1 VCISLTNKKIKDMKK
16 IEDWTTNDVLYTKGG
31 YGCTIVT
38 FYKVIKRTAKTLTV
52 IRIEKSN
59 IGDNPANCHT
69 VPADGLSACEYA
81 TEEVARINK
90 YGNAHIKNDPLSLKF
105 WDGTPVWTDNGF
117 GH

>member
-1 VCISLTNKKIKDMKK
+1 MKK

-52 IRIEKSN
+52 IQIEKSN

-69 VPADGLSACEYA
+69 VPADGLKACEYA

-90 YGNAHIKNDPLSLKF
+90 YGNAHIKNDSLSLKF
-105 WDGTPVWTDNGF
+105 WDGTPIWTDNGF